1 MTIKELEVRSGIP
14 RATIRYYEQV
24 GLLKPLREPNGYRD
38 YSEADLAALEKIL
51 LLRELQ
57 LPLEEIRALQAGEK
71 SLDESLSAQLQIL
84 EQQSAG
90 LQRAQLLCRTLLE
103 EKVSF
108 QALDAAACLR
118 RLKES
123 APENRPSPVL
133 AADTAPASPP
143 HPWRRY
149 FARAI
154 DLLLYG
160 TVWSAVLMLGFRV
173 NITGLSLFLNWLSN
187 LVPLFMMLFLEPLML
202 RFWGYTPGK
211 WIFGL
216 RLTDENGRRLGY
228 AAALVRTWKVIW
240 YGLALGIPIWNL
252 VRLLKCR
259 RRCLDEAEQPWDEE
273 GEFLYTLDDENGWRA
288 LACFG
293 AYALLIFATVL
304 LVLFIRLPP
313 NRGELTVEDFAEN
326 YNIMADTYN
335 ADICYL
341 DETGR
346 FIPNEKL
353 GWPFFNEI
361 PDLEFQTEGGFIT
374 AISWTVENELT
385 SSEYWSAPAILQS
398 STLAFVGAQ
407 PDCNLFHNPAIS
419 AAQLTGKVEDCHFTS
434 AGVDIRVEE
443 TLNPETNRFSL
454 RFTMALT
461 D

>member
-160 TVWSAVLMLGFRV
+160 SRTLNLPELIVPHPRMHERAFVLA
-173 NITGLSLFLNWLSN
+173 
-187 LVPLFMMLFLEPLML
+187 PLADIAP
-202 RFWGYTPGK
+202 
-211 WIFGL
+211 
-216 RLTDENGRRLGY
+216 D
-228 AAALVRTWKVIW
+228 
-240 YGLALGIPIWNL
+240 
-252 VRLLKCR
+252 
-259 RRCLDEAEQPWDEE
+259 
-273 GEFLYTLDDENGWRA
+273 
-288 LACFG
+288 
-293 AYALLIFATVL
+293 
-304 LVLFIRLPP
+304 LVLAQGRIGELLDRLRQPIERLP
-313 NRGELTVEDFAEN
+313 
-326 YNIMADTYN
+326 
-335 ADICYL
+335 
-341 DETGR
+341 
-346 FIPNEKL
+346 
-353 GWPFFNEI
+353 
-361 PDLEFQTEGGFIT
+361 
-374 AISWTVENELT
+374 
-385 SSEYWSAPAILQS
+385 
-398 STLAFVGAQ
+398 
-407 PDCNLFHNPAIS
+407 
-419 AAQLTGKVEDCHFTS
+419 
-434 AGVDIRVEE
+434 
-443 TLNPETNRFSL
+443 
-454 RFTMALT
+454 
-461 D
+461 